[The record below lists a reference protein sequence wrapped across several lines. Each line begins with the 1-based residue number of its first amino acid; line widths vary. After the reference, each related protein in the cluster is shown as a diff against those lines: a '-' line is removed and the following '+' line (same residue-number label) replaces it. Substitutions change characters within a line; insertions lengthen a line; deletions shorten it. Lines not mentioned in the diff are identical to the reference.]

1 MATRLYSLQVGGLA
15 YQTVEA
21 VGSATVTKPVEVT
34 IDFAVVTRKNDALM
48 ALNEI
53 INYIEQTHLWPPA

>member
-1 MATRLYSLQVGGLA
+1 MATRLYGCPLGGLA
-15 YQTVEA
+15 YQCTDT
-21 VGSATVTKPVEVT
+21 VGSATVSKPVEVT

-53 INYIEQTHLWPPA
+53 INYIEQTAKWPPA